1 MPGGLLPD
9 RRPGGMVRRRHGYRV
24 GMSDPAPDVDADRDF
39 RTVPDGHR
47 PGSPKMDSL
56 AADQVEDGPDHQA
69 RPVGG
74 GPAPDDAS
82 GGADP
87 DHPGLGAAG
96 DPGDEA
102 GSAEDGEDLVRRAA
116 GMKPS
121 KETGHAGSSS
131 DRPAAL
137 DPDS

>member
-1 MPGGLLPD
+1 MAPA
-9 RRPGGMVRRRHGYRV
+9 GYRA
-24 GMSDPAPDVDADRDF
+24 GMSEPAPDVDADRDF
-39 RTVPDGHR
+39 RTVPDGHQ

-56 AADQVEDGPDHQA
+56 AADRVDDGPGHPA
-69 RPVGG
+69 GAAAGSPV
-74 GPAPDDAS
+74 PDDAS

-87 DHPGLGAAG
+87 DHPGLGRAG

-102 GSAEDGEDLVRRAA
+102 GSAEDDQDLVRRAA

-121 KETGHAGSSS
+121 KETGRPGSSA
-131 DRPAAL
+131 DRPPTL